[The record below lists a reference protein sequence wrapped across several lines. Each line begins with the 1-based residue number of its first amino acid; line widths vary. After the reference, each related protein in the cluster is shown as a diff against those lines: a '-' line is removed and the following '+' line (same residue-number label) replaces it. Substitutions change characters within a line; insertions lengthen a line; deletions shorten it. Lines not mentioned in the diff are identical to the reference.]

1 MSFWV
6 KGALFVGGMAASTL
20 GVKLLT
26 SKTAKKVYTETT
38 AAALRG
44 KECVMKGVIKVR
56 EGCGDI
62 VADAKDINEKRAEEE
77 AAEIIDDVTIVEDAA
92 EETPKETDE
101 E

>member
-1 MSFWV
+1 MSLWI
-6 KGALFVGGMAASTL
+6 KGAIFVGGMAASTL

-44 KECVMKGVIKVR
+44 KDAVMEGVTKVR

-62 VADAKDINEKRAEEE
+62 VADAKDINEKRADE
-77 AAEIIDDVTIVEDAA
+77 AEIIEDVTDF
-92 EETPKETDE
+92 EEVSE
-101 E
+101 ESDGE

>member
-1 MSFWV
+1 MAIWAKAV
-6 KGALFVGGMAASTL
+6 LFVGCMAASTI

-44 KECVMKGVIKVR
+44 KDAVMEGVTKVR

-62 VADAKDINEKRAEEE
+62 LADAKDKNEKMAAEQAEVIEDISEYEEE
-77 AAEIIDDVTIVEDAA
+77 AAG
-92 EETPKETDE
+92 ETDSE
-101 E
+101 

>member
-6 KGALFVGGMAASTL
+6 KGAIFVGGMAASTL

-44 KECVMKGVIKVR
+44 KDCVMEGVTKVR

-62 VADAKDINEKRAEEE
+62 LADAKDINEKRDD
-77 AAEIIDDVTIVEDAA
+77 AEIIDIIEDSADTVE
-92 EETPKETDE
+92 EEFSDE
-101 E
+101 EKND